1 MTLDL
6 NQFKNH
12 KSDILVRCVGLKTG
26 KRCCFLGIYLFWRSD
41 GTFLWRRHQ
50 GGQLVIQGW
59 SSREWSK
66 SMLETDLG
74 VMREGDDQRV
84 HMVGIQ

>member
-12 KSDILVRCVGLKTG
+12 KSEILVGCVGLKIG
-26 KRCCFLGIYLFWRSD
+26 KRACFLGIYLFWRSD
-41 GTFLWRRHQ
+41 GTFLQRRHQ
-50 GGQLVIQGW
+50 GGQLIIQGW
-59 SSREWSK
+59 SSGEK
-66 SMLETDLG
+66 SSLETDLG
-74 VMREGDDQRV
+74 VMREGADRRV